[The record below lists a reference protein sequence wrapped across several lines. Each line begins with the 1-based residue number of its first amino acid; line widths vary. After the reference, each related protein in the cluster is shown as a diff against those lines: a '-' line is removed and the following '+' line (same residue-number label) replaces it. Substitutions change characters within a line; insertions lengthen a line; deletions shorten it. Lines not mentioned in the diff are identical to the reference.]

1 MEKAIST
8 VSVLTNVGTTD
19 RIVRAVAGT
28 GLIAAGLF
36 SATTAAGFIAVLPL
50 IAIPVVLTA
59 MTGYCPLYAAM
70 GISTTRDVAQLKA

>member
-1 MEKAIST
+1 MERTLST

-28 GLIAAGLF
+28 ALIAAGLF

-70 GISTTRDVAQLKA
+70 GFSTNPDVAQLKA

>member
-1 MEKAIST
+1 MAKAIST

-19 RIVRAVAGT
+19 RIVRAVVGT

-36 SATTAAGFIAVLPL
+36 SASTAAGFIAVLPL
-50 IAIPVVLTA
+50 IAIPVVLSA

-70 GISTTRDVAQLKA
+70 GISTKRDVAQLKA

>member
-28 GLIAAGLF
+28 ALIAAGLF